1 MSAVPPLPEADVFM
15 ASTSSRESHE
25 TMSATSL
32 DVVGGI
38 GRVVNV
44 RHFAYVKS
52 MTLIDSLHT
61 MNAAVSSVNCGLM
74 TKPKAV

>member
-1 MSAVPPLPEADVFM
+1 
-15 ASTSSRESHE
+15 
-25 TMSATSL
+25 MSATSL

-52 MTLIDSLHT
+52 ITLIGSLHT
-61 MNAAVSSVNCGLM
+61 MNAAVSSVNCGLF